1 MSGVIRV
8 DKLSKEYEIGSSLPG
23 YNTLRERIV
32 EIAQKPFTRNGNGP
46 PTANGSTIW
55 ALKDVSFEVKP
66 GEVVGI
72 VGRNGAGKSTLLKI
86 LSRVVEP
93 TSGSATIYGRSASL
107 LEVGTGFHPELTG
120 RENIFLNGAIL
131 GMSRAE
137 INARFDEIVE
147 FAEIQQFLNM
157 PVKRYSTGM
166 YLRLAFAVAAHLR
179 TEILFLDE
187 VLAVG
192 DVGFQRKC
200 LGKVEGV
207 AREGRTVVLVS
218 HNLGAVTQL
227 CKRVLWLDGGSL
239 ELDGNARDVVSAY
252 CSRWVQASHTW
263 QRESNRNG
271 DDLKEALLLGVRLS
285 QRGEDCN
292 GVFSYD
298 SPFDAEIEYELKKP
312 IGDLRIVLRIVSDAG
327 TIIFSTSDTD
337 KRDLIADGL
346 RTAGRYISTCN
357 IPGNL
362 LRPGKFFVTIG
373 TARPGSWVELYEHL
387 LMFEISAV
395 GNPFPQ
401 RPGVISPVLDWD
413 IQRLIVNSE

>member
-1 MSGVIRV
+1 MRGVIKV
-8 DKLSKEYEIGSSLPG
+8 DKLSKQYEIGSSLPG

-32 EIAQKPFTRNGNGP
+32 EIAQKPFARFGNGNGLA
-46 PTANGSTIW
+46 TANGSTFW
-55 ALKDVSFEVKP
+55 ALKEVSFEVNR
-66 GEVVGI
+66 GEIVGV
-72 VGRNGAGKSTLLKI
+72 VGRNGAGKSTLLKL

-93 TSGSATIYGRSASL
+93 TSGSAKIYGRSASL

-131 GMSRAE
+131 GMSRTE
-137 INARFDEIVE
+137 INRQFDQIVE

-192 DVGFQRKC
+192 DAGFQRKC

-207 AREGRTVVLVS
+207 AREGRTVIIVS

-227 CKRVLWLDGGSL
+227 CKRVLWLDNGLL

-263 QRESNRNG
+263 QRDPNSNG
-271 DDLKEALLLGVRLS
+271 DDSREVLLLGVRLS
-285 QRGEDCN
+285 QQGQDSK
-292 GVFSYD
+292 GVFSFD
-298 SPFDAEIEYELKKP
+298 SAFNAEIEYELKKP
-312 IGDLRIVLRIVSDAG
+312 IVDLRIVLRIVSEAG
-327 TIIFSTSDTD
+327 TIIFSS
-337 KRDLIADGL
+337 L
-346 RTAGRYISTCN
+346 RSGQA
-357 IPGNL
+357 
-362 LRPGKFFVTIG
+362 
-373 TARPGSWVELYEHL
+373 
-387 LMFEISAV
+387 
-395 GNPFPQ
+395 
-401 RPGVISPVLDWD
+401 
-413 IQRLIVNSE
+413 